1 MCSSRTISRL
11 GANIGG
17 NVSVL
22 CSVLAFP
29 PPDSF
34 SWTFNNSK
42 QSLAVAAHK
51 SAQNGLRSS
60 LSHSVRSELDYGQLY
75 CSARNTEGEGEAP
88 CVYQIIPA
96 SPPQPPLECIV
107 SNQGSERIFLTL
119 SSKTSLIQT
128 D

>member
-29 PPDSF
+29 PPNSF

-96 SPPQPPLECIV
+96 LPPQPPLECIV

>member
-1 MCSSRTISRL
+1 MCSSRAVSQL

-29 PPDSF
+29 PPHTF
-34 SWTFNNSK
+34 TWTFNNTK
-42 QSLAVAAHK
+42 HSLAVADHK
-51 SAQNGLRSS
+51 STQNGLRSQ
-60 LSHSVRSELDYGQLY
+60 LTHSVKSDLDYGQLY
-75 CSARNTEGEGEAP
+75 CSARNSEGEGETP

-107 SNQGSERIFLTL
+107 SNQARMTIFLP
-119 SSKTSLIQT
+119 
-128 D
+128 

>member
-1 MCSSRTISRL
+1 MCSSRAVSQL

-29 PPDSF
+29 PPHTF
-34 SWTFNNSK
+34 TWTFNNTK
-42 QSLAVAAHK
+42 HSLAVADHK
-51 SAQNGLRSS
+51 STQNGLRSQ
-60 LSHSVRSELDYGQLY
+60 LTHSVKSDLDYGQLY
-75 CSARNTEGEGEAP
+75 CSARNSEGEGETP

-107 SNQGSERIFLTL
+107 SNQASKTIFLP
-119 SSKTSLIQT
+119 
-128 D
+128 

>member
-1 MCSSRTISRL
+1 M
-11 GANIGG
+11 
-17 NVSVL
+17 SVL
-22 CSVLAFP
+22 CSVSAFP

-51 SAQNGLRSS
+51 SRQNGVRSL
-60 LSHSVRSELDYGQLY
+60 LSHSVSSDLDYGQLY
-75 CSARNTEGEGEAP
+75 CSARNTEGEGETP
-88 CVYQIIPA
+88 CVFQIIPA
-96 SPPQPPLECIV
+96 SRPQPPLECIV